1 MCACEADDIWHIS
14 AMTATID
21 SAGRVVI
28 PKSLRDRAGLAPG
41 TEVDFRFH
49 DGMIEIAPVVR
60 QVAWE
65 RVGRVRYPVLPEAGL
80 TTGEIQDLLE
90 SGRADR
96 LDDLGDAGR

>member
-1 MCACEADDIWHIS
+1 
-14 AMTATID
+14 MTATID